1 MPVWGSLLTIYD
13 SVCVDDDTV
22 IQAAV
27 VDGDGL
33 HDVPPLCQ
41 GGQQAPTDV

>member
-1 MPVWGSLLTIYD
+1 MAVWGSLLTIYD
-13 SVCVDDDTV
+13 SVRVDDDSV
-22 IQAAV
+22 IQATI

-33 HDVPPLCQ
+33 HDVTPFCQ